1 MQLDAAMEIRMKR
14 LWRWAWVAVCLL
26 PVLALAAITP
36 IPELHDPVVD
46 TIGVLDASQAAQLR
60 AQALDLQAR
69 RGAQLQIL
77 VVDSTGEDGIEA
89 YALRVFDQ
97 WKIGRQGVD
106 DGVLLVLAMGDRRV
120 RIQTGYGLEGAI
132 PDAYAQR
139 IIDQAIVP
147 RLREGEPGQ
156 GLIDGSALLVRL
168 VDGEA
173 LPPPSDDAGVTRL
186 PQDWRRGDSIVALSL
201 LAGFLLGVW
210 PRRPPTD
217 AKAPARRWWTRPLL
231 MLGVVTAGALAC
243 ALLTPGATPALAI
256 AMGFLVP
263 VAALLGWLGRGNQAS
278 RWALGALL
286 VAVIA
291 GDIAWLWSGRPL
303 PSLALHIAS
312 TVVLAFVGMLITFLV
327 LALRSSWRVGRIG
340 FFARLVFLS
349 MLTAGFVWLVQRTF
363 AKVGT
368 DAGTVMLVAG
378 TFVLYFA
385 WTLVMALHQ
394 RPQKGGKGRRRGGGS
409 RRNEERSSSSS
420 ASSSSSS
427 SWSGGGGRSG
437 GGGASGSW

>member
-1 MQLDAAMEIRMKR
+1 MGIRMKR
-14 LWRWAWVAVCLL
+14 LWRWAWVLCLL

-36 IPELHDPVVD
+36 IPALHDPVVD
-46 TIGVLDASQAAQLR
+46 TVGVLDASQAAQLR

-77 VVDSTGEDGIEA
+77 VVESTGADGIEA

-97 WKIGRQGVD
+97 WKIGRHGVD
-106 DGVLLVLAMGDRRV
+106 DGVLLVLAMADRRV

-139 IIDQAIVP
+139 IIDQAILP

-168 VDGEA
+168 VDGEV
-173 LPPPSDDAGVTRL
+173 LPPPSDDADAPATRL
-186 PQDWRRGDSIVALSL
+186 PQDWRRGDSIVALAL
-201 LAGFLLGVW
+201 LAGFLLGLW
-210 PRRPPTD
+210 PRRPAVD
-217 AKAPARRWWTRPLL
+217 ARAPARRWWMRPLL
-231 MLGVVTAGALAC
+231 MAGAVALGALAC
-243 ALLTPGATPALAI
+243 ALLSPGATPALAI

-263 VAALLGWLGRGNQAS
+263 VAAVLGWLWRDNTTT

-286 VAVIA
+286 VACVA
-291 GDIAWLWSGRPL
+291 SDIAWLWSGRPL
-303 PSLALHIAS
+303 PSLALHIAFV
-312 TVVLAFVGMLITFLV
+312 VVLAFVGMLITFLV

-340 FFARLVFLS
+340 FFARLVLLS

-363 AKVGT
+363 AKAGS
-368 DAGTVMLVAG
+368 DAGTVLLVAG

-409 RRNEERSSSSS
+409 RRDDDRGSSSS